1 MHYEHAKE
9 QSTSGGH
16 YHQIPLF
23 RFCSERNIDQANSLF
38 CVVQSSTSNNLFFN
52 RFINAR
58 DNGVFS
64 IGYLI
69 DIVNPD
75 LIEYYMNGVPI
86 IVSNEQPILMI
97 PTNHSPIS
105 MRNGFKAYK

>member
-1 MHYEHAKE
+1 MRNSNRLQVVISIKLLL
-9 QSTSGGH
+9 
-16 YHQIPLF
+16 LF
-23 RFCSERNIDQANSLF
+23 FSETNTDQANRLF
-38 CVVQSSTSNNLFFN
+38 CVIQSSTSNNVLFN

-75 LIEYYMNGVPI
+75 TIEDYMSGVPI
-86 IVSNEQPILMI
+86 IVSNEKSILMI
-97 PTNHSPIS
+97 PMNHSLIT
-105 MRNGFKAYK
+105 MHNNL